1 MTDNLLGIN
10 DEKLVLIVNS
20 IIAFMI
26 ISLVK
31 LTCKRIVKFINDEKK
46 SYTIYNTVRI
56 ISNTIYGLILIYFW
70 NDYISNII
78 TLISFLSAAF
88 AIAIRD
94 IILNWFCGL
103 YIKINHPFKLEDR
116 IEVNGVKGDVIGL
129 SMLSF
134 ELLEVSDKEENV
146 QSTGIVVNFPNS
158 CIFSYPV
165 KNLTKGFKYIWNEI
179 KIDLDMN
186 CDLVKN
192 KQAIYKIINN
202 IDIVKNIPKKMK
214 NQIGEVST
222 TYRIYYNNYDPI
234 IYTKIEDSHI
244 VLTLRYL
251 IHPKKARYVESV
263 IWNKIYDKYKNG
275 EINLYIES

>member
-1 MTDNLLGIN
+1 MTDNLFGIN
-10 DEKLVLIVNS
+10 DAKLVLIVNS
-20 IIAFMI
+20 VIAFMI
-26 ISLVK
+26 LSLVK
-31 LTCKRIVKFINDEKK
+31 LTCKKIVKFINDEKK
-46 SYTIYNTVRI
+46 SYTIYNTARI

-70 NDYISNII
+70 NDYISDII
-78 TLISFLSAAF
+78 TLISFISAAF

-103 YIKINHPFKLEDR
+103 YIKINHPFKLENR

-129 SMLSF
+129 SILNF
-134 ELLEVSDKEENV
+134 ELLEVSEKDENG

-179 KIDLDMN
+179 KIDLDLN

-202 IDIVKNIPKKMK
+202 IDIVKNIPRKMK

-234 IYTKIEDSHI
+234 IYTKIENSHI